1 MPNMP
6 NPTFNL
12 DEKVIDSQTNM
23 EGEIVDIQLSYVHDK
38 FICVIRLD
46 NGMRVVRDERFL
58 ERAKENKTYRTE
70 TQCADNVIIAIVYEV
85 SNLGEKE
92 VCRGHAHIIHEGAE
106 GFVQAC
112 SYAYK
117 RALESIDTGIY
128 FKQNRKEF

>member
-1 MPNMP
+1 MPNTP

-38 FICVIRLD
+38 FIYVIRLD

-112 SYAYK
+112 AYAYK

>member
-38 FICVIRLD
+38 FIYVIRLD

-58 ERAKENKTYRTE
+58 ERVKENKTYRTE

-112 SYAYK
+112 AYAYK
-117 RALESIDTGIY
+117 RALEGIDTGIY